1 MKKCIVTLGLLVFV
15 ATAMAE
21 GEFIKTL
28 PAEDFAAAGLQKLT
42 PEELARLEALVQQYK
57 TGEVTTVRQ
66 QTEAKALTFQQEA
79 EKKILAAEAKAREAE
94 AKEHEAAVKA
104 KEAEAKEHEAAA
116 KASEATAK
124 AQAPATSGQK
134 QPGWFTALL
143 TLKKAGEKPEKEE
156 PLTSRMVGDFDGW
169 SGRTIFTL
177 ENGSRWQ
184 PQNKAESYPY
194 SPVLHSPAVKIR
206 PAVFGGFWMEI
217 AGVNLQVR
225 VIPVDLPE
233 QK

>member
-1 MKKCIVTLGLLVFV
+1 MKKCIAIFGLLVFV
-15 ATAMAE
+15 ATAIADE
-21 GEFIKTL
+21 EFLKTL
-28 PAEDFAAAGLQKLT
+28 PAADFAAAGLQKLT

-57 TGEVTTVRQ
+57 TGEVTTMRQ
-66 QTEAKALTFQQEA
+66 QTEAKALASQQEA

-94 AKEHEAAVKA
+94 AKEHEAATKA
-104 KEAEAKEHEAAA
+104 AEAAA
-116 KASEATAK
+116 KTQ
-124 AQAPATSGQK
+124 AQATPVQTTPTKK

-143 TLKKAGEKPEKEE
+143 TLQKAGEKPEKEE

-177 ENGSRWQ
+177 ENGSRWR
-184 PQNKAESYPY
+184 PQNKAEIYPY
-194 SPVLHSPAVKIR
+194 SPILHSPKVKIT
-206 PAVFGGFWMEI
+206 PAAFGGFWLEI

-225 VIPVDLPE
+225 VIPVGLPE

>member
-1 MKKCIVTLGLLVFV
+1 MKKFIVTLGLLVFV
-15 ATAMAE
+15 AAAMAE
-21 GEFIKTL
+21 GEFVKTL
-28 PAEDFAAAGLQKLT
+28 PAADFAAAGLQKLT

-57 TGEVTTVRQ
+57 TGEVTAVRQ

-94 AKEHEAAVKA
+94 VKEHEAAVKA

-116 KASEATAK
+116 KASAAAAK
-124 AQAPATSGQK
+124 APATSAQK

-156 PLTSRMVGDFDGW
+156 PLTSRMMGDFDGW
-169 SGRTIFTL
+169 SGRTVFVL

-184 PQNKAESYPY
+184 PQNKAEIHPY
-194 SPVLHSPAVKIR
+194 SPVLHSPQVKIT

-217 AGVNLQVR
+217 AGVNEQVR
-225 VIPVDLPE
+225 VIPVELPE